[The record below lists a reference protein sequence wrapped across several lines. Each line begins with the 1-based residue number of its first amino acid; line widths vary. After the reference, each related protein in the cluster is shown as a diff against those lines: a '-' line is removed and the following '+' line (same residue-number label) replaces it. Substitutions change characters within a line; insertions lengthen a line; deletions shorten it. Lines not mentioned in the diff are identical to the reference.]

1 MNSIKNFII
10 KIYIK
15 IYIFIVAFH
24 LRSLLPIIASLLEPL
39 GVLWL
44 IIEPLSFF
52 FPSFG
57 KLVQPWWWLFLLGGC
72 LLGLYRALPKLTASS
87 RVQGTDS
94 FIELRITDM
103 FRVPAAFVIPYNRT
117 FDTSLEDGIISLT
130 STQGQFTKL
139 FFSDSR
145 DELDRQI
152 CMSVDS
158 TKGTALDSN
167 DKPYGKQIEFPVGT
181 VAKVSSSGQI
191 AYLVAIGSLN
201 KYKSASASTE
211 DILDTL
217 PMTWEFIRTRGE
229 LGALCCPILGS
240 GFSRAAATRE
250 DLTREIIKSFVS
262 ACRAGRFCEKLTIA
276 IAPSD
281 FKSGK
286 VNLETLRRFLE
297 HECLYPVSLS
307 SDFASEPTGTPA

>member
-1 MNSIKNFII
+1 MTKGHI
-10 KIYIK
+10 
-15 IYIFIVAFH
+15 
-24 LRSLLPIIASLLEPL
+24 IIALFRHFSPL
-39 GVLWL
+39 ALIGSILQSFGVLWL
-44 IIEPLSFF
+44 IVEPSSFF

-57 KLVQPWWWLFLLGGC
+57 DFVRPYWWLFLLIGVV
-72 LLGLYRALPKLTASS
+72 LGVYRALPKSKVSS
-87 RVQGTDS
+87 RIQGTDS

-103 FRVPAAFVIPYNRT
+103 FSVPAAFIIPCNRT
-117 FDTSLEDGIISLT
+117 FDTSLEDGIISPE

-145 DELDRQI
+145 NELDGQI
-152 CMSVDS
+152 DMSVGS
-158 TKGTALDSN
+158 TKGNTLDKN
-167 DKPYGKQIEFPVGT
+167 NKPYGKQIEFPVGT

-201 KYKSASASTE
+201 EYKSTSASTE
-211 DILDTL
+211 DILDAL

-229 LGALCCPILGS
+229 LGSLCCPILGS

-250 DLTREIIKSFVS
+250 ELTREIIKSFVS

-281 FKSGK
+281 FKSGSI
-286 VNLETLRRFLE
+286 NLETLRRFLE
-297 HECLYPVSLS
+297 HECLYAVSLS
-307 SDFASEPTGTPA
+307 SDSASGPTGTPA

>member
-1 MNSIKNFII
+1 MNFIKNGII

-15 IYIFIVAFH
+15 FRVAPR
-24 LRSLLPIIASLLEPL
+24 LRSLPTIIVSILESL

-44 IIEPLSFF
+44 IIESSSFF
-52 FPSFG
+52 STSFENDV
-57 KLVQPWWWLFLLGGC
+57 KPYWWLFLLGGGV
-72 LLGLYRALPKLTASS
+72 LGLYRALPKLTVSS
-87 RVQGTDS
+87 RVQETDS

-103 FRVPAAFVIPYNRT
+103 FRVPAAFVIPCNRT
-117 FDTSLEDGIISLT
+117 FDTSLEDGIISPK

-152 CMSVDS
+152 HMSIDS
-158 TKGTALDSN
+158 IKGKTLDSN
-167 DKPYGKQIEFPVGT
+167 NKPYGKQIEFPVGT

-201 KYKSASASTE
+201 KYKSTSASTE
-211 DILDTL
+211 DILDAL

-229 LGALCCPILGS
+229 LGPLCCPILGS
-240 GFSRAAATRE
+240 GFSRADATRE
-250 DLTREIIKSFVS
+250 ELTREIIKSFVS

-281 FKSGK
+281 FKSGSI
-286 VNLETLRRFLE
+286 NLETLRRFLE

-307 SDFASEPTGTPA
+307 SDSASEPTGTPA